1 MTIRVRDQLTDLDAR
16 RIAAAIT
23 NAVLH
28 PVDETARTSNEKAGT
43 AWLRWSDTVA
53 PPAPPK
59 PHLD

>member
-1 MTIRVRDQLTDLDAR
+1 MTIRVRDQLDAR

-28 PVDETARTSNEKAGT
+28 PVDEAARKTNEKAGT

-53 PPAPPK
+53 PPASAR

>member
-1 MTIRVRDQLTDLDAR
+1 MTIRVRDQLTDLDGR

-28 PVDETARTSNEKAGT
+28 PIHEMAHKRERAGT
-43 AWLRWSDTVA
+43 GWLRWSDTVA
-53 PPAPPK
+53 PPASPK

>member
-28 PVDETARTSNEKAGT
+28 PVDESNRKNEKAGT

-53 PPAPPK
+53 QPASDK
-59 PHLD
+59 PNLD